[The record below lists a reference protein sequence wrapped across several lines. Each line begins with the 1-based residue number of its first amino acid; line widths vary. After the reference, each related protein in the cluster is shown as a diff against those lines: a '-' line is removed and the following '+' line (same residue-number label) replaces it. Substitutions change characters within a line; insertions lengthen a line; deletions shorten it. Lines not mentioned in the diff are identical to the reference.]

1 MANTRFHND
10 TAALNHL
17 WYESHKN
24 LLTSLCIEF
33 GKTDEI
39 DDMVKKFL
47 CEPVK
52 MKALKDPNKPKRSK
66 SSYLFFCDAH
76 RQKVLDKLRKSKN
89 VPKNKIIVEVSKKLG
104 SMWKSLDTDGKAPFE
119 AKAQADKERYKDEM
133 EAYNA

>member
-1 MANTRFHND
+1 
-10 TAALNHL
+10 
-17 WYESHKN
+17 
-24 LLTSLCIEF
+24 
-33 GKTDEI
+33 
-39 DDMVKKFL
+39 MVKKFL

>member
-10 TAALNHL
+10 TAGLNHL

-33 GKTDEI
+33 GKTDQI

-52 MKALKDPNKPKRSK
+52 MKALKDPNKPKRAK
-66 SSYLFFCDAH
+66 SAYLFYCDDH
-76 RQKVLDKLRKSKN
+76 RQKILDTMRKKKKKVN
-89 VPKNKIIVEVSKKLG
+89 IADVSKQLG
-104 SMWKSLDTDGKAPFE
+104 AKWKGLSDAAKAPYE
-119 AKAQADKERYKDEM
+119 AKAQADRERYQEEM
-133 EAYNA
+133 EQYTA